1 MYKQAG
7 LSKNLQRNK
16 RLKRAKDC
24 TIFQKIMPIREAR
37 KIFYQGMKIL
47 AKPCKRQ
54 LMEATTVAPDLT
66 LQLRN

>member
-7 LSKNLQRNK
+7 LSKNLQRNM
-16 RLKRAKDC
+16 RL
-24 TIFQKIMPIREAR
+24 TSQKTVLFFRRSCQYGEAR

-47 AKPCKRQ
+47 AQPCKRQ
-54 LMEATTVAPDLT
+54 LMEATTVVPDLT